1 MGRVVTSLEVGKGG
15 SSWEWDT
22 ETERVYLKHPWKYPS
37 HLTETESTT
46 CAIIPEAER
55 ITGLYSDSSTV
66 TAEPEKEREE
76 EEPHL
81 L

>member
-1 MGRVVTSLEVGKGG
+1 MGMGHRNRKGV
-15 SSWEWDT
+15 SEAW
-22 ETERVYLKHPWKYPS
+22 YPWKYPS